1 MVQTPILLR
10 RESGLLLALA
20 RVPSETTE
28 SAATKLSHSSEKIVI
43 LNKLI
48 NVGGTSSR
56 ELTRKSYGRKE
67 KRSEVVNKELGRINK
82 EATIAI
88 IGKLPGRQP
97 RKSCWILKTVVTLP
111 SAQVMV
117 KITAGA
123 RATCQRIKNNR
134 WYYDC
139 KNWRWENKKPK
150 KDCKKRLP
158 GSRLRSIAWSSSR
171 RARQHA
177 RRKSSRSS
185 KRRHALSMRD
195 SSRRRSGRPRKPLFL
210 SMKGW

>member
-97 RKSCWILKTVVTLP
+97 RKSC
-111 SAQVMV
+111 
-117 KITAGA
+117 
-123 RATCQRIKNNR
+123 
-134 WYYDC
+134 
-139 KNWRWENKKPK
+139 
-150 KDCKKRLP
+150 
-158 GSRLRSIAWSSSR
+158 
-171 RARQHA
+171 
-177 RRKSSRSS
+177 
-185 KRRHALSMRD
+185 
-195 SSRRRSGRPRKPLFL
+195 
-210 SMKGW
+210 